1 MSSKN
6 KAHPLVLKI
15 LVILHYVEGI
25 HSELIMNDEF
35 VQGIHNRIH

>member
-6 KAHPLVLKI
+6 KAHPLVLII
-15 LVILHYVEGI
+15 LAILHYFEVI
-25 HSELIMNDEF
+25 QSELIMKHEF